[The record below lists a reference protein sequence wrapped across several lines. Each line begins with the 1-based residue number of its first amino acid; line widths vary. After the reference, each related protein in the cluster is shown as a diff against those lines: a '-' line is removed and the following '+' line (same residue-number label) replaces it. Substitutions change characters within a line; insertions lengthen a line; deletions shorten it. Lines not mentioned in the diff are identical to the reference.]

1 MADLAEFRGRT
12 ALVTGG
18 ASGIGRALGA
28 ALAAAGARVVLADMD
43 GDGAAAAAAAAGGD
57 ARGRTVDVTDLDAVR
72 AAVADAA
79 GDDGLDYLFNN
90 AGIALGG
97 PTHELTAA
105 HWDRIIDV
113 NLRGVINGVLAA
125 YPAMVAAGR
134 GHIVNTASAAGLA
147 PPPLVAPYATTKAA
161 VVGLSLALRPEA
173 ALHGVRV
180 SVLCPGMVETP
191 ILDAGPPA
199 GLPATASA
207 PVTAREYLRRMRQT
221 AISADRC
228 AAAALAAVARDQG
241 IIVVPRRTRALWW
254 LQRLSPAATTRVSRS
269 MARAVTRDLVRP
281 A

>member
-1 MADLAEFRGRT
+1 M
-12 ALVTGG
+12 
-18 ASGIGRALGA
+18 
-28 ALAAAGARVVLADMD
+28 
-43 GDGAAAAAAAAGGD
+43 
-57 ARGRTVDVTDLDAVR
+57 TDLDAVR

-90 AGIALGG
+90 VGIALGG
-97 PTHELTAA
+97 PTHEFTAA

-113 NLRGVINGVLAA
+113 NLRGVVNGVLAA

-191 ILDAGPPA
+191 ILDAGPA
-199 GLPATASA
+199 DLPATASA

-221 AISADRC
+221 VIPPTG
-228 AAAALAAVARDQG
+228 AR
-241 IIVVPRRTRALWW
+241 PRPWRRSPATRA
-254 LQRLSPAATTRVSRS
+254 SSSCPAGPALCGGCS
-269 MARAVTRDLVRP
+269 ACRP
-281 A
+281 PPPPASAA